1 MTYTVDWLSYQWGLF
16 LSTISAFN
24 KHQRLLLS
32 GNCYP
37 GYQGAAHPR
46 QTFLGVC
53 HMFLPHK
60 RLLKREGKI
69 VDQSQHTFDL
79 GSALWTLR
87 NSGQDFRKDQKG
99 LTFRTN
105 CSINSHTFVPREI
118 INPYLLHSCL
128 EQNSLVTYSNC
139 ITLYTELVCCLAGQH
154 FDFNSADR
162 FSDSQHLSSSWHLRT
177 MRKKYNWSF

>member
-69 VDQSQHTFDL
+69 VDQSQHTSNL
-79 GSALWTLR
+79 GSTLSTLR
-87 NSGQDFRKDQKG
+87 NSAQDFRKDQKG

-105 CSINSHTFVPREI
+105 CSISSHTFVPREI
-118 INPYLLHSCL
+118 IQPLSPTFLSRAKLFGHVQQMYH
-128 EQNSLVTYSNC
+128 
-139 ITLYTELVCCLAGQH
+139 TLYWACVLFGWSTLWLQWCRSV
-154 FDFNSADR
+154 
-162 FSDSQHLSSSWHLRT
+162 LR
-177 MRKKYNWSF
+177 

>member
-1 MTYTVDWLSYQWGLF
+1 MVPSVLSI
-16 LSTISAFN
+16 STKDVYSQETA
-24 KHQRLLLS
+24 
-32 GNCYP
+32 P
-37 GYQGAAHPR
+37 QGTRVPPT

-60 RLLKREGKI
+60 HLLKREGKI
-69 VDQSQHTFDL
+69 VDQSQHTSNL

-128 EQNSLVTYSNC
+128 EQNSLVTCSM
-139 ITLYTELVCCLAGQH
+139 CCLAGQH

-162 FSDSQHLSSSWHLRT
+162 FSDSQHLSSS
-177 MRKKYNWSF
+177 